1 VQLLLGF
8 ENKQIDYQTMALFS
22 TKRLGGGKHELRH
35 RVVLAPLTRNRADA
49 STLVPQQMC
58 VEYYRQ
64 RASRG
69 GLLISEAVNISP
81 ESLAYPSTPGI
92 WSEAQVNGWKSVTD
106 AVHAEGGVIFCQLWH
121 TGRVAHSSYAAHSLG
136 DSLRIPGV
144 SSSSTQILNR
154 KGQPG
159 RTLGFGEVG
168 FTEYSTPRALRDDE
182 IPRLLGDYALAAS
195 NAKRA
200 GFDGVELHAAHGYLI
215 DQFLNDGVN
224 VRSAHDSAYGG
235 SVANRCRLLFQAVD
249 ALQAAWGTAGTVAV
263 RLSPHLGSAPGAVTF
278 YGCSDSNPDAVYSH
292 AVAGLRSK
300 RLAYLL
306 LTEPRWSGRFDDR
319 DAENDPSY
327 QMPLVNGVKF
337 RELYGRE
344 NFMIGA
350 SGFTPEAAERAVA
363 EGTYDA
369 IAFGRWFISNPD
381 LPRRLR
387 DGSPLNRY
395 ERSTFYGGDEDGYT
409 SYPNVD
415 GTCGDVG
422 AYALVEQAVVGRT
435 GGGASRL

>member
-1 VQLLLGF
+1 
-8 ENKQIDYQTMALFS
+8 
-22 TKRLGGGKHELRH
+22 
-35 RVVLAPLTRNRADA
+35 
-49 STLVPQQMC
+49 
-58 VEYYRQ
+58 
-64 RASRG
+64 
-69 GLLISEAVNISP
+69 
-81 ESLAYPSTPGI
+81 
-92 WSEAQVNGWKSVTD
+92 
-106 AVHAEGGVIFCQLWH
+106 
-121 TGRVAHSSYAAHSLG
+121 
-136 DSLRIPGV
+136 
-144 SSSSTQILNR
+144 
-154 KGQPG
+154 
-159 RTLGFGEVG
+159 
-168 FTEYSTPRALRDDE
+168 
-182 IPRLLGDYALAAS
+182 
-195 NAKRA
+195 
-200 GFDGVELHAAHGYLI
+200 LI

-235 SVANRCRLLFQAVD
+235 SVANRCRLLFEAVD